1 MVYSLLQII
10 LGRIGVDM
18 GYIAFI
24 NGSGVTVEI
33 DDSGVHLVKSVITCE
48 MCGDDR
54 VFKDGTCF
62 RCHELIAR
70 D

>member
-1 MVYSLLQII
+1 
-10 LGRIGVDM
+10 M

-33 DDSGVHLVKSVITCE
+33 DDSGGHLVKSVITCE

-54 VFKDGTCF
+54 VFKDGSCY
-62 RCHELIAR
+62 RCLELIAR
-70 D
+70 H

>member
-1 MVYSLLQII
+1 
-10 LGRIGVDM
+10 M

-24 NGSGVTVEI
+24 NGSGITVEM

-48 MCGDDR
+48 MCSDDR